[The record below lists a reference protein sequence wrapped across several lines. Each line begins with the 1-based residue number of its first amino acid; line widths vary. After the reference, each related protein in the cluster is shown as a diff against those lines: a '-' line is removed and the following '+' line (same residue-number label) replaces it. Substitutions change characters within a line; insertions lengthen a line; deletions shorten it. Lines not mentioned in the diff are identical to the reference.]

1 MQKGIMKIKLP
12 QNPWI
17 LFLPF
22 LAFYIVFVLMF
33 PTTGHQGD
41 EERYLLFAKNL
52 VNGFYSPPAPDIN
65 LTNGPGWPIVLM
77 PFIAL
82 GLPLITITIANAF
95 FYYVST
101 IYLYKALKETVSYN
115 LTVLFSMLWACY
127 YVAFQNM
134 PFTHTETITYLL
146 VSVLIY
152 SMVKAFKPGTIKEV
166 RKYLLMA
173 GFMIGYIVLTKVA
186 FGFVLIFMLAGTI
199 LLWLTNRNALNY
211 KKGLF
216 IMLMGFATV
225 LPYMVYVYSI
235 TGRVLYWSTTA
246 GSTLYWSSTPYK
258 DEYGDWKLELKQNPV
273 DMGNYNIPGSGD
285 SLVAHH
291 QEDYNEIYKYK
302 GVEQDDVWKAKAFEN
317 IRKHPGKYLQNCLYN
332 IGRLV
337 FHYPFSMAVQ
347 RPKVLLVFPA
357 NGIILTMMLFCM
369 IPTFINWRRISYH
382 VRFLLFFTVLYL
394 GASTLV
400 TAYVRMFTIIVPILL
415 FWFAYIFQETVKV
428 NLRFSKKPD
437 S

>member
-1 MQKGIMKIKLP
+1 
-12 QNPWI
+12 
-17 LFLPF
+17 
-22 LAFYIVFVLMF
+22 
-33 PTTGHQGD
+33 
-41 EERYLLFAKNL
+41 
-52 VNGFYSPPAPDIN
+52 
-65 LTNGPGWPIVLM
+65 
-77 PFIAL
+77 
-82 GLPLITITIANAF
+82 
-95 FYYVST
+95 
-101 IYLYKALKETVSYN
+101 
-115 LTVLFSMLWACY
+115 MLWACY

-152 SMVKAFKPGTIKEV
+152 SMAKAFKPGTIKEV

-186 FGFVLIFMLAGTI
+186 FGFVLIFMLAATI
-199 LLWLTNRNALNY
+199 LLWLTNRKSLNY
-211 KKGLF
+211 KKGMF

-302 GVEQDDVWKAKAFEN
+302 GVEQDDVWKKKAFEN
-317 IRKHPGKYLQNCLYN
+317 IKKHPGKYIQNCFYN
-332 IGRLV
+332 VGRLL

-369 IPTFINWRRISYH
+369 IPTFINWRRVSYH
-382 VRFLLFFTVLYL
+382 IRLLLFFTILYL

-415 FWFAYIFQETVKV
+415 FWFAYIFQHTVKV
-428 NLRFSKKPD
+428 NLNFSKEPD